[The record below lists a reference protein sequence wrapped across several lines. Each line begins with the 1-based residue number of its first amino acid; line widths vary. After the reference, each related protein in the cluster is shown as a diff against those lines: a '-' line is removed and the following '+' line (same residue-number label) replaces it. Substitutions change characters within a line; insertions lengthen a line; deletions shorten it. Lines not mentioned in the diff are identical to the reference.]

1 MKMIEGFKVKIGT
14 LCISS
19 VLRDITNHM
28 LGVNYGE
35 EIYYGLGCGLFFAYT
50 MSNEVVGLG
59 GFTDLILDNL
69 RDSLTLTKVETYA
82 PDDVVFDKIRFSIDA
97 GLPVLVSGLHFHSK
111 EDLALDTEA
120 TEKLDLPMNY
130 HYTIIAG
137 YDDETRELFMADN
150 KSSGNVSY
158 ENFLKFRDH
167 RNMLT
172 QFLFPP
178 TLEHLDARIYAAIR
192 KLTDY
197 WYRMPEN
204 PKSFADVYTTDFLHL
219 SNVYNTMEGLENFRK
234 LFLHGPEMESL
245 ENFQKSM
252 FFIQAI
258 SYRGT
263 GGDMTRGLYSRF
275 LREGGAITG
284 EDKMLEVSKLYATA
298 AREWRKFFKIFDG
311 NPTVIYEQIKD
322 ETQNSVFFEAIEQ
335 VYQCEM
341 TAMSALNDLAY
352 GK

>member
-137 YDDETRELFMADN
+137 YDDETKELFMADN

-284 EDKMLEVSKLYATA
+284 EDKMLEVSKLYA
-298 AREWRKFFKIFDG
+298 WIG
-311 NPTVIYEQIKD
+311 YN
-322 ETQNSVFFEAIEQ
+322 
-335 VYQCEM
+335 
-341 TAMSALNDLAY
+341 
-352 GK
+352 